1 MGGLLGGGGGA
12 GGGSGGGGGG
22 GGGGGSAGGSFRQ
35 QPEQSQ
41 FFSNW
46 SCEQV
51 MPAPNSSHSLHVL
64 PLQSLAHESG
74 SGGGLGGS
82 GELGGGRGH
91 SHASTWAG
99 GSALRIVA
107 AGTAG
112 GADGRALS
120 FVRVNGWL
128 RSGKEGGRLS
138 DALHPG
144 MKLKWQTAAAPV
156 EDSAAAHTTARKF
169 GRTQVLAEIAKVY

>member
-1 MGGLLGGGGGA
+1 MGGLLGGGGDA
-12 GGGSGGGGGG
+12 GGGSGGG
-22 GGGGGSAGGSFRQ
+22 GGGGGSAGGSFSQ

-51 MPAPNSSHSLHVL
+51 MTPKSSHSLHVL

-74 SGGGLGGS
+74 SDGGLGGS

-99 GSALRIVA
+99 GSVLCVVA

-112 GADGRALS
+112 GADGLALS
-120 FVRVNGWL
+120 FVRVDGWL
-128 RSGKEGGRLS
+128 RSGMEGGRRS
-138 DALHPG
+138 DAHHPG
-144 MKLKWQTAAAPV
+144 MKLKWQTAR
-156 EDSAAAHTTARKF
+156 AAARHSCKF
-169 GRTQVLAEIAKVY
+169 AET